1 MPRLVHPLRVPIDE
15 TLNVYR
21 LSLRRRG
28 RRDSVG
34 LPVPVDYRIDP
45 MHVARRTRG
54 RGACEAERR
63 GAKTLFVRE
72 ESAAIG
78 DIVEDAT
85 VLLGIHGERG
95 YTVNLDK
102 RRNT

>member
-1 MPRLVHPLRVPIDE
+1 
-15 TLNVYR
+15 
-21 LSLRRRG
+21 
-28 RRDSVG
+28 
-34 LPVPVDYRIDP
+34 
-45 MHVARRTRG
+45 MHVAGWTRG

-63 GAKTLFVRE
+63 GAKTLFVGE
-72 ESAAIG
+72 VSAGIG

-95 YTVNLDK
+95 YTVNLNK